1 MLFDER
7 DLDKLFKPK
16 SDLSREKEFF
26 KARDDIKWWPA
37 PRAEEYHP
45 PTLKEIAKLSKTP
58 TEEVSQDEVKGKKT
72 IYVFVRPK
80 RKLNPLTIAFFT
92 LVLIYVVLNGPA
104 LFQNIRWW
112 FITDYRNQNIVTIP
126 KQAVAE
132 SDSIIIE
139 KLGIAAPIIWGTTEE
154 NRDHA
159 FKKGVAAVDET
170 RPGDAGVVTLIGQ
183 ASDYWWN
190 NPEYGQ
196 VFALLGHMVIGD
208 KIIVQSR
215 GREYSYTVTNI
226 RDTVPEE
233 DFLTGGDTLMLVT
246 SSPLGNT
253 NRRLF
258 IIARLDLANL

>member
-26 KARDDIKWWPA
+26 KARDDTKWWPA

-58 TEEVSQDEVKGKKT
+58 TEEVRQDEVKGKKT

-126 KQAVAE
+126 KQAVA
-132 SDSIIIE
+132 
-139 KLGIAAPIIWGTTEE
+139 
-154 NRDHA
+154 
-159 FKKGVAAVDET
+159 AVDET
-170 RPGDAGVVTLIGQ
+170 RPGDGGVVTLIGQ